1 MQKVS
6 LWEKVRRMPK
16 FDLTGRIA
24 VVTGGSQGIGRG
36 IALALAEH
44 GADVAIV
51 AREPEAVAGGTERIH
66 RPVDPVVREIEA
78 LGRKAVGILA
88 DVRDSEQAQGMAA
101 QAFEAFGRIDIL
113 VNNAGATWGE
123 TFKMAPLLE
132 LSPRDFQ
139 ECLRLNLASQF
150 LCSCAVAPGMLERG
164 EGVIIN
170 LASISGQGPSPGN
183 GAYGAA
189 KAGVISLTQT
199 MAVEWAPVRVN
210 AIAPGSVDHTDR
222 AAVHPYARGRAPVAQ
237 TTAVGRGGTVD
248 DIAAAALYLASDEAS
263 YVTGVVLDVNGG
275 RRPG

>member
-1 MQKVS
+1 
-6 LWEKVRRMPK
+6 MPK
-16 FDLTGRIA
+16 FDLTDRVA

-51 AREPEAVAGGTERIH
+51 ARAPEAVAGGTERIH
-66 RPVDPVVREIEA
+66 RPVEPAVQEIEA
-78 LGRKAVGILA
+78 MGRRAMGVLA
-88 DVRDSEQAQGMAA
+88 DVRDSEQVQGMAA
-101 QAFEAFGRIDIL
+101 QVTEAFGRVDIL

-132 LSPRDFQ
+132 LTPRDFL
-139 ECLRLNLASQF
+139 ECLRLNLVSQF
-150 LCSCAVAPGMLERG
+150 LCSCAFAPGMVERG

-189 KAGVISLTQT
+189 KAGVLSLTQT

-210 AIAPGSVDHTDR
+210 AIAPGSVEHADR

-237 TTAVGRGGTVD
+237 TTAVGRGGTVE

-263 YVTGVVLDVNGG
+263 YVTGTVIDVNGG